1 VSSESEKAKTVEPV
15 EGAGAKER
23 IVIVAARDEEQRIG
37 ATLEALWRAFPG
49 ARVLVADD
57 GSRDRTSER
66 AARAGAELVG
76 SAGRRGRGKGGAMTA
91 AARLVLP
98 LAAGATA
105 PTIVL
110 CDGDLGES
118 AQTLRPLAEAV
129 ESGRCDLAVAGFAR
143 REGGGFGV
151 AVGFARGA
159 IRRLTGLELQAPIS
173 GQRALRGDLL
183 PKLVPFA
190 PGFGIE
196 IGMTVDAARAGA
208 RVEEIELDLSHRA
221 TGRTL
226 SGFLH
231 RGRQLLAF
239 ARVYLSRR
247 LRRTG
252 RAG

>member
-1 VSSESEKAKTVEPV
+1 MESVERA
-15 EGAGAKER
+15 EARDR
-23 IVIVAARDEEQRIG
+23 IVIVAARDEEQRIV

-57 GSRDRTSER
+57 GSRDRTSEL
-66 AARAGAELVG
+66 AVRAGAELVG
-76 SAGRRGRGKGGAMTA
+76 AAGRRGRGKGGAMTA
-91 AARLVLP
+91 AASLVMP

-105 PTIVL
+105 PTIVF

-118 AQTLRPLAEAV
+118 AQTLGPLAEAV
-129 ESGRCDLAVAGFAR
+129 ESGRCDLAVAAFAR

-159 IRRLTGLELQAPIS
+159 VRRLTGLELQAPIS
-173 GQRALRGDLL
+173 GQRALRPDLL

-239 ARVYLSRR
+239 ARVYVSRR
-247 LRRTG
+247 LRRTP